1 MKSLF
6 WISQTVLFCSI
17 LYYTPLLSPVIS
29 HSWSME
35 EWSVRYGQYRDCI
48 SRKRPDGSTPK
59 ILRWSCNQEAYG
71 LLSFELPEGKH
82 EEVIDYN
89 IATFGKNSRP
99 LI

>member
-35 EWSVRYGQYRDCI
+35 EWSKE
-48 SRKRPDGSTPK
+48 SRTDHRQGDA
-59 ILRWSCNQEAYG
+59 Q
-71 LLSFELPEGKH
+71 FEGKPG
-82 EEVIDYN
+82 V
-89 IATFGKNSRP
+89 T
-99 LI
+99 LIELV